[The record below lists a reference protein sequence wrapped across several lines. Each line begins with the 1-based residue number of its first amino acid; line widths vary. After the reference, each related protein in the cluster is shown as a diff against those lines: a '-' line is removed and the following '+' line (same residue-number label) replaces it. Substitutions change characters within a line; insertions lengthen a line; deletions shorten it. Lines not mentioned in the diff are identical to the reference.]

1 MKTLLLILM
10 SALSAA
16 AQVPRPRAAVQ
27 NSAGPQVRTPFWT
40 RSTVAILSADA
51 AIMVADIATTRQA
64 IARGGHE
71 SNPVMQNPNAAIPF
85 KVGGVAAFAGIGYA
99 LHRSGHDRA
108 AKFVMITGGMPSL
121 FAAVHNSQIRRT
133 P

>member
-16 AQVPRPRAAVQ
+16 AAERPRH
-27 NSAGPQVRTPFWT
+27 FWT

-71 SNPVMQNPNAAIPF
+71 SNPVMQNPNAAILF

-108 AKFVMITGGMPSL
+108 AKFVMITGGLPSL